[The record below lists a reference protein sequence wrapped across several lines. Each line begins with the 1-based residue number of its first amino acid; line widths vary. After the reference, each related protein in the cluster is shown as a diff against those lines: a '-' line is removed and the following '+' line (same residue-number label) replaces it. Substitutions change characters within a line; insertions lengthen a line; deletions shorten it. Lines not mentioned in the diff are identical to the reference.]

1 MELDSP
7 FLGVPTMINSTIQ
20 TIAVS
25 PPKSRVNN
33 NKHSL
38 NLSLVRLNP
47 LVLLPSR
54 YKELH
59 RSNGIGFRKR
69 GGKRGREIFG
79 EELEAGYRFWYESI
93 DGDERTNGITMVHLS
108 SVLNGRI
115 LRNSTLLNI
124 DQREK

>member
-1 MELDSP
+1 MVLDSP
-7 FLGVPTMINSTIQ
+7 FLGVVLMMINSTIQ
-20 TIAVS
+20 TIVVS
-25 PPKSRVNN
+25 RPNSMVNN

-47 LVLLPSR
+47 LVLPSR

-79 EELEAGYRFWYESI
+79 AELEAGYRF
-93 DGDERTNGITMVHLS
+93 
-108 SVLNGRI
+108 
-115 LRNSTLLNI
+115 
-124 DQREK
+124 